1 MKVIG
6 EDPTD
11 STRHKIQDPAE
22 WFVFYEVGVY
32 THLVGKGRIPA
43 TIKKLYSMP

>member
-11 STRHKIQDPAE
+11 LTRHEIQVPEE
-22 WFVFYEVGVY
+22 WFGLYEVGVDN
-32 THLVGKGRIPA
+32 HLVAKGKIHA